1 MADRA
6 SHGGPGLV
14 DDRLRAMQANLE
26 ALMAQVEEKTQ
37 LAAEGFKEAGKQREL
52 VIALTKKIDA
62 VSKRNKA
69 LEKEATRAELARA
82 ELVTLAV
89 QTDEDAALLAAR
101 AAAEEARQ
109 SLSRAEAALAREA
122 EERRTEAA
130 AAERRLAALRE
141 EGGAAVAALEERLAA
156 AEAAREREREGAAAA
171 AAAAESALQSERE
184 ARATAQE
191 AAAAAERRSGPLE
204 AQLLEAQRRI
214 ESVEGDAIA
223 SSRALAR
230 ATEESTSR
238 DATLESLSRQLAASS
253 EREAAPAAATPPGRA
268 PCSGS
273 VCPPLWCRRSWPPGW
288 RG

>member
-89 QTDEDAALLAAR
+89 QTDEDAALIAAR

-204 AQLLEAQRRI
+204 AR
-214 ESVEGDAIA
+214 DC
-223 SSRALAR
+223 SRG
-230 ATEESTSR
+230 
-238 DATLESLSRQLAASS
+238 LSQQA
-253 EREAAPAAATPPGRA
+253 
-268 PCSGS
+268 GS
-273 VCPPLWCRRSWPPGW
+273 CL
-288 RG
+288 